1 MNHSVSVRVRP
12 MSCEGNSESERAI
25 EERSDCGSG
34 FVDQEIMN

>member
-1 MNHSVSVRVRP
+1 MNRSGSTRVRP
-12 MSCEGNSESERAI
+12 MFRDANSESERAI